1 MKTFQG
7 SATETPATDC
17 RTTEFKTYAN
27 YLRARIAD
35 LGRLVQC
42 FKKHPGV
49 TQPDLR
55 FCKVESD
62 RGEMAANIVLSFRH
76 LEDASMR
83 LGKAIQAYDGGV
95 SCYNA
100 DMGHGQEIPKGP
112 DAIIGDKC
120 IDLKCGEFF
129 IRDASGNQITESTF
143 KQIQAL
149 TYNLGF
155 TLGVNTAG
163 DRVSYHFYSPCC
175 RVASFGDIKSVFVF
189 LTEKLTKKLAESGE
203 VVHADAISWP
213 AGESARPPFV
223 QPPRAFVAKPFTD
236 ESHSA

>member
-1 MKTFQG
+1 MDNN
-7 SATETPATDC
+7 TESQADTC

-95 SCYNA
+95 SCYDEEKAKAAAKALEELRTSFKASVGTNP

-120 IDLKCGEFF
+120 IDLKCSEPWL
-129 IRDASGNQITESTF
+129 RDLSGNQITEGAFTWLFNLSR
-143 KQIQAL
+143 AL
-149 TYNLGF
+149 GYELTHRK
-155 TLGVNTAG
+155 AG
-163 DRVSYHFYSPCC
+163 GGRITYHFTS
-175 RVASFGDIKSVFVF
+175 RAGVKVASYGEIKSVFSF
-189 LTEKLTKKLAESGE
+189 LY
-203 VVHADAISWP
+203 DQ
-213 AGESARPPFV
+213 ARITF
-223 QPPRAFVAKPFTD
+223 RII
-236 ESHSA
+236 